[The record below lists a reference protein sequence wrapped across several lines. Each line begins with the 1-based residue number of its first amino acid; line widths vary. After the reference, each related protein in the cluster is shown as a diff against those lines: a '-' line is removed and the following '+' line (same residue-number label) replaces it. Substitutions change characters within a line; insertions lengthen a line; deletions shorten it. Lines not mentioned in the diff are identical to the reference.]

1 MALEAGCD
9 EVDARLSV
17 HQLDEIMM
25 ADLTVKDSTGRKC
38 TFHEKKAREHEGCH
52 LGGGS
57 FGEVYK
63 AVHKVHGDVAVKLA
77 KPGKEDQVV
86 LMYQKEA
93 GKHVLSLTSNHIVSI
108 KGFVQCEKA
117 ACDCGCLIG
126 IVMEYM
132 KHGSL
137 WDFRISKWQ
146 DRPDLW
152 PLTNRMVHQIS
163 SGMHFLHSKDI
174 IHRDLKLENVLVD
187 GNLNVK
193 VADLGLATNL
203 QTSFGDERCGT
214 NSHKPPEA
222 FRTDL
227 PNSTKVVTPEY
238 DVYSFAMTL
247 YELLTGIHPYSDR
260 GFYMMMLLKVDSKQS
275 PCLQPIPASTP
286 EDLIRVMEESWSYEP
301 NDRPNFR
308 EITEWVA
315 NLDTEPTHE
324 SLGHYLGEQRSPENV
339 GRADDEPVRRGMQD
353 LPVNDPTPVEQS
365 NGNAAIPIT
374 ETETQNQV
382 EGHESPP
389 THPIIQKSSYKKE
402 GLPPNFGHQNS
413 PENVGRA
420 DHEPVRRGMQD
431 LPINDPTPV
440 EQSNGN
446 AAIPITET
454 ETQNQV
460 EGHESPPTHPIIQR
474 SSSKKEGLPPNF
486 GHQRSPENVG
496 RADDEPVRRGMQDLP
511 VNDPTPVEQSNGN
524 AAIPITETET
534 QNQVEGHESPPTHPI
549 IQRSSTKKEGKKDD
563 KSVGRGMKN
572 LTLQE
577 QARARHQSNTNAAVH
592 DIQTVIHDESV
603 RKGMEG
609 LTMNDHTPVEQSNGK
624 TAIPINETVTQH
636 QVEGQESPPTHLG
649 QDNVVAPLEIQ
660 HSQPSSQDPSK
671 PSSFGRLKS
680 QISGPQYRCHG
691 DIFQPTVEAEQPME
705 FTGFVSA
712 PTENSPDPSASQPLK
727 SYRKAEQPTEFTG
740 FVSAPTENSPG
751 PSESQPLKSYREAEQ
766 PMEFTGFVSASTEN
780 SPDPSESQPLKSYR
794 KAEQPMEFTGFVSA
808 PTENSPGLSASQPLK
823 SYREAEQPM
832 EFTGFVSA
840 PTENSPGLSESQP
853 LKSYRE
859 AEQLM
864 EFTGFV
870 SAPTEN
876 SPDPS
881 ESQPLKS
888 YREDGKPV
896 PVESSHGNTE
906 YAVAHTAGGPIH
918 QESPVVAPSQ
928 PSSTERDPTII
939 FDSSQ
944 PSDEDF
950 EIKVKVRLNIQLRA
964 SMASKLDQIF
974 ICLERCKHRDY
985 WDSNSSLSTMFSWI
999 DITLKSLQLPATVD
1013 DDDFTLYFR
1022 VCNKRD
1028 LDKLHKLSEKGHLRQ
1043 SLYYFFV
1050 DVHLKEV
1057 CLPAEPDLKVESWE
1071 EQFNKGMAHF
1081 QKKEK
1086 ANESM
1091 KSDSERSEP
1100 REKQQNETKSGAS
1113 FSQTNCSGAT
1123 QINTG
1128 NS

>member
-38 TFHEKKAREHEGCH
+38 TFHEKEAREHEGCH

-260 GFYMMMLLKVDSKQS
+260 GFFMMMLLKVDSKQS
-275 PCLQPIPASTP
+275 PCLQPVPANTP

-308 EITEWVA
+308 EITDLVA
-315 NLDTEPTHE
+315 NLDTDPTHE
-324 SLGHYLGEQRSPENV
+324 SLGYYLGEQRS
-339 GRADDEPVRRGMQD
+339 
-353 LPVNDPTPVEQS
+353 
-365 NGNAAIPIT
+365 
-374 ETETQNQV
+374 
-382 EGHESPP
+382 
-389 THPIIQKSSYKKE
+389 
-402 GLPPNFGHQNS
+402 
-413 PENVGRA
+413 
-420 DHEPVRRGMQD
+420 
-431 LPINDPTPV
+431 
-440 EQSNGN
+440 
-446 AAIPITET
+446 
-454 ETQNQV
+454 
-460 EGHESPPTHPIIQR
+460 
-474 SSSKKEGLPPNF
+474 SKKEG
-486 GHQRSPENVG
+486 S
-496 RADDEPVRRGMQDLP
+496 ADKESKRRGMENVTEQD
-511 VNDPTPVEQSNGN
+511 
-524 AAIPITETET
+524 
-534 QNQVEGHESPPTHPI
+534 
-549 IQRSSTKKEGKKDD
+549 
-563 KSVGRGMKN
+563 
-572 LTLQE
+572 
-577 QARARHQSNTNAAVH
+577 QAPSRHHSNTNAAVH
-592 DIQTVIHDESV
+592 DTQTAIDNESV
-603 RKGMEG
+603 RMEG
-609 LTMNDHTPVEQSNGK
+609 LTLNDPTLVDQRNGNRAK
-624 TAIPINETVTQH
+624 PITETVTLH
-636 QVEGQESPPTHLG
+636 QMEGQESHPPHLG
-649 QDNVVAPLEIQ
+649 QDNVVAQPEIQ
-660 HSQPSSQDPSK
+660 HSQPSSQESSK
-671 PSSFGRLKS
+671 PSSYGQLKS
-680 QISGPQYRCHG
+680 QTSGSQYGCH
-691 DIFQPTVEAEQPME
+691 DNNFQPTVEAEQ
-705 FTGFVSA
+705 
-712 PTENSPDPSASQPLK
+712 L
-727 SYRKAEQPTEFTG
+727 
-740 FVSAPTENSPG
+740 
-751 PSESQPLKSYREAEQ
+751 
-766 PMEFTGFVSASTEN
+766 MEFTGFVSASTEN
-780 SPDPSESQPLKSYR
+780 SPGPSVSQPL
-794 KAEQPMEFTGFVSA
+794 Q
-808 PTENSPGLSASQPLK
+808 
-823 SYREAEQPM
+823 
-832 EFTGFVSA
+832 
-840 PTENSPGLSESQP
+840 
-853 LKSYRE
+853 
-859 AEQLM
+859 
-864 EFTGFV
+864 
-870 SAPTEN
+870 
-876 SPDPS
+876 
-881 ESQPLKS
+881 S
-888 YREDGKPV
+888 YREDNKPV

-906 YAVAHTAGGPIH
+906 YAVGHMAGGPIH
-918 QESPVVAPSQ
+918 QESLVVAASRPISTESPGVVPAQ
-928 PSSTERDPTII
+928 PSSTESPVEAPSQPRSIERDPTVI

-950 EIKVKVRLNIQLRA
+950 EIKVKVRLNIQPRA

-985 WDSNSSLSTMFSWI
+985 WDSNSSLSTMFSFS

-1028 LDKLHKLSEKGHLRQ
+1028 LDKLHELSEKGRLRQ
-1043 SLYYFFV
+1043 SLYGFFV

-1057 CLPAEPDLKVESWE
+1057 CLPGEPDLKVESWE
-1071 EQFNKGMAHF
+1071 EQFNKGTAHF

-1086 ANESM
+1086 ANES
-1091 KSDSERSEP
+1091 KSDSESSESRQKP
-1100 REKQQNETKSGAS
+1100 PNEIRSGAS
-1113 FSQTNCSGAT
+1113 FTQTNCSGAT

-1128 NS
+1128 KVRITMNSAPKNMVIGDQYNYYNHYRGSRGAGEGAGGHSSGRQPQKKKQGETKLCGN